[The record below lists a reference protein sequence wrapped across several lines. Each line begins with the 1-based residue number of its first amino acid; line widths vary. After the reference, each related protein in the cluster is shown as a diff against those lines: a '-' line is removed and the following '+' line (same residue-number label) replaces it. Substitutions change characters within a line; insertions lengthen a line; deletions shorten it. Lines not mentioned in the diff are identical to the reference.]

1 MKWTGDLLGT
11 REGSGGVATAK
22 GDLKEV
28 PSELGKEAKGGPD
41 RQRKEVEAEQAKHS
55 FWGATV
61 ALLVEMFEA
70 NGAPTTPGSAAAPA
84 KKLKQQQRSSS
95 SSSGPKTSKDEATEG
110 EDSEEDAPPPLCEDS
125 EEDALPPLLDPATS
139 ADEADEAEVSSEEE
153 PDAELEV
160 WREKKH
166 AVQEVLHS
174 TQAYA
179 KQWLL
184 AKKNDD
190 LLAMKLIESKVEEAL
205 AKSLDEQLLLQEE
218 DQSEKKAEKQVEEK
232 QLPKQKDHRK
242 KGSPR

>member
-1 MKWTGDLLGT
+1 MWAGGAGRDALQDAWDHSMKWTGDLLGT

-55 FWGATV
+55 FWGETV

-84 KKLKQQQRSSS
+84 KQLKQQQRSSS

-160 WREKKH
+160 RREKKH

-179 KQWLL
+179 KLWLLAKQWLL
-184 AKKNDD
+184 A
-190 LLAMKLIESKVEEAL
+190 LKLIESKVEEAL
-205 AKSLDEQLLLQEE
+205 AKSLDEQLCEGGARQ
-218 DQSEKKAEKQVEEK
+218 
-232 QLPKQKDHRK
+232 
-242 KGSPR
+242 